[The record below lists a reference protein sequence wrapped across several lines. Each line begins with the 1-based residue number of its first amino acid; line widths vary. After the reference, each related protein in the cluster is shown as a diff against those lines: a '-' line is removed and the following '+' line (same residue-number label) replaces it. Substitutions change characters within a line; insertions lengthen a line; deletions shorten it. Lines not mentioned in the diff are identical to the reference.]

1 MQNNRGRYNEDRENI
16 SCFFA
21 CVHKSVSFQT
31 DLFVPSFQDWRSN
44 YSRSSPSNLPVCAAS
59 NSWPFSKK
67 APGER
72 NLGDATRRDA
82 AQYLSLP
89 CNYQPPR
96 AETKYGMVFC
106 RLVNVALCDKASAL
120 QSALRFMFT
129 SLYRVL
135 CKPVEWDLTTL
146 LCLLTKY
153 CSICNHLQKS
163 RNINKILQ

>member
-1 MQNNRGRYNEDRENI
+1 MQNNRGGRYNEDGENI

-72 NLGDATRRDA
+72 NLGDATLRDETRRGA
-82 AQYLSLP
+82 IPLGPVQLSAP
-89 CNYQPPR
+89 ACGN
-96 AETKYGMVFC
+96 KV
-106 RLVNVALCDKASAL
+106 
-120 QSALRFMFT
+120 
-129 SLYRVL
+129 
-135 CKPVEWDLTTL
+135 
-146 LCLLTKY
+146 
-153 CSICNHLQKS
+153 
-163 RNINKILQ
+163 RNGILSFSQCGAM